1 MTGNDFPR
9 AQHHHQSHPRS
20 RHFFSFFPAFQ
31 VDKKNRRRATFS
43 AYAINIRTSVKSPKK
58 KCLTDSR
65 KINKCQ
71 FSSTTLSFS
80 FPRTRGNCE
89 VQSKFFCSDA
99 RRHFFLLSLSNQKG
113 VRGIRNRWK
122 QKSIIPSTLITQ
134 QTDEKWEGGVCMYVC
149 VCVEWLK
156 RKHPKKRW
164 ESRNQK
170 KKRRRLKMWADEAS
184 SFHVCYSLNFQ
195 WQDKLSS
202 TRSSCLETR
211 TLLTDQFGYSTQHLC
226 PIPSLPFILIIPPN
240 KLCVL
245 NRFFSILDFGSWMGA
260 AYCVMD
266 FFCSVIFL
274 FSPSCS
280 TVAGKKKQKHS
291 WSPNYYKNL
300 ETRNRTRW
308 NSLSALSSVHFFFL
322 LLLNNRKR

>member
-1 MTGNDFPR
+1 MSIFFHDVKFLISKDKRELWGRIEILLLRRQETLFVIIFIKPK
-9 AQHHHQSHPRS
+9 RS
-20 RHFFSFFPAFQ
+20 AWNKKSMETKVNYSFYF
-31 VDKKNRRRATFS
+31 DNTTDRR
-43 AYAINIRTSVKSPKK
+43 K
-58 KCLTDSR
+58 
-65 KINKCQ
+65 
-71 FSSTTLSFS
+71 
-80 FPRTRGNCE
+80 
-89 VQSKFFCSDA
+89 
-99 RRHFFLLSLSNQKG
+99 
-113 VRGIRNRWK
+113 VRGW
-122 QKSIIPSTLITQ
+122 
-134 QTDEKWEGGVCMYVC
+134 CVC
-149 VCVEWLK
+149 VCRVVEEK
-156 RKHPKKRW
+156 TPEKRW

-280 TVAGKKKQKHS
+280 TVAGKKKKHS

-308 NSLSALSSVHFFFL
+308 NSLSAISSVYFFFL